1 MLLNNLIVLRAPSL
15 HRGLCMLQC
24 YGLCHLNLKHA
35 MLYINQYECEQK
47 NDKQRQRISLS
58 VLGNEKN
65 QINYVQTVGR

>member
-1 MLLNNLIVLRAPSL
+1 
-15 HRGLCMLQC
+15 
-24 YGLCHLNLKHA
+24 